1 MTISAQII
9 IIVTMIKTAAQSGFT
24 FLEVMI
30 AVAVI
35 AIALVT
41 LIGSQS
47 QSVTVATQTRRNVT
61 ASFLAQQKLAELES
75 TPFDDLYTGSGDFDG
90 DISMYRWEAEVNILS
105 ADDTGIEGTDDILK
119 TVDLAI
125 FMGEN
130 DQQVYGVR
138 TIVMKGM

>member
-1 MTISAQII
+1 VTLPVRII
-9 IIVTMIKTAAQSGFT
+9 IIGLMTKNSLQSGFT

-47 QSVTVATQTRRNVT
+47 QSVSVATRTRQNVT

-75 TPFDDLYTGSGDFDG
+75 TPFDDLYSGSGDFEG
-90 DISMYRWEAEVNILS
+90 DFSLYRWQTEVNMLS
-105 ADDTGIEGTDDILK
+105 GDEIGIEGADNILK
-119 TVDLAI
+119 TIDLSI
-125 FMGEN
+125 FIGEN

-138 TIVMKGM
+138 SVIMKK